1 MKLFSITRL
10 MPIAAI
16 ALTMGAMPAQAQQQ
30 TEFSIPVSNSS
41 SSQATTTNNAEPL
54 TIAQGSSRSI
64 TPTNKYSYIG
74 VGGNVGLSD
83 NDRGVAES
91 GVSIISK
98 VAITRNLSFRPSII
112 FGDDTVFNLP
122 LTYDFP
128 IKSSDGISRSEVTP
142 YLGGGVSISA
152 NDDEDTS
159 FMATG
164 GVDYRFAENWV
175 GNVGLNVDF
184 DDESDV
190 GIQFGVGYA
199 FPHR

>member
-1 MKLFSITRL
+1 MKLLTIARM

-16 ALTMGAMPAQAQQQ
+16 ALAISAVPTQAQQL
-30 TEFSIPVSNSS
+30 TEFSIPVDSP
-41 SSQATTTNNAEPL
+41 QATTNNSEPI
-54 TIAQGSSRSI
+54 TVAQNRSRSI

-91 GVSIISK
+91 GVAIISK
-98 VAITRNLSFRPSII
+98 VAITRNFSFRPSVI

-122 LTYDFP
+122 ITYDFP
-128 IKSSDGISRSEVTP
+128 IESSDRISSNEITP

-152 NDDEDTS
+152 GDDEDTS
-159 FMATG
+159 FLVTG

-175 GNVGLNVDF
+175 GNVGVNVDF
-184 DDESDV
+184 DDESDI

-199 FPHR
+199 LPHR